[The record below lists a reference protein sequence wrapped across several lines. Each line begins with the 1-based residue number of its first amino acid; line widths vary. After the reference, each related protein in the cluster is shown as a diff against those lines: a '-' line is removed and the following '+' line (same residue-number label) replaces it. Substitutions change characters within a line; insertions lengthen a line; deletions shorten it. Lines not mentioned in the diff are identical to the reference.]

1 MTEFSFEFCYKYV
14 EEAALFKIK
23 KPQRGVFMVTDSD
36 WHVMKQQA
44 FDAYERDGKLGVYEL
59 EQIVKIGCADG
70 DFDEKEKAVLVSII
84 SNLTRADM
92 NDAMWLKVDEL
103 IHKFELHDDSEAF
116 IEHLD
121 DDEEF
126 LK

>member
-1 MTEFSFEFCYKYV
+1 
-14 EEAALFKIK
+14 
-23 KPQRGVFMVTDSD
+23 MVRDSD
-36 WHVMKQQA
+36 WRVMKQQA
-44 FDAYERDGKLGVYEL
+44 FDAYERDGRLGVHEL

-70 DFDEKEKAVLVSII
+70 DFDDKEKAVLVSII

-92 NDAMWLKVDEL
+92 NDSMWLKVDEL

-121 DDEEF
+121 DEDNEF
-126 LK
+126 LE

>member
-1 MTEFSFEFCYKYV
+1 
-14 EEAALFKIK
+14 
-23 KPQRGVFMVTDSD
+23 
-36 WHVMKQQA
+36 MKQHV
-44 FDAYERDGKLGVYEL
+44 FDTYERVGSMSVSDL
-59 EQIVKIGCADG
+59 EQLVTIGCADG
-70 DFDEKEKAVLVSII
+70 DFDEQEKAVLVSVI

-126 LK
+126 DDFQ